1 VKRPAPERKGLVS
14 TLAFALALEFTIR
27 SQGLGVV
34 EVAFFLVGA
43 GLALALGWLVWGR
56 DVAKW
61 RDKHGQATL
70 DLQAKIAEAAQIDS
84 LRREL
89 AELRGCREELATLK
103 ERERG
108 FDEQKKQLLATGEML
123 RQQFEQLA
131 GSTLQKSQRQFIEMA
146 SQTFAAHKAKADAGL
161 EKNRAEIQALLTPV
175 ADTLKRYEEKLAQVE
190 AARVEGY
197 GKLTQ
202 LLQQVSSG
210 QDKVSQ
216 ETLKLATA
224 LRSSGKVAGRW
235 GEEQCRN
242 VLELAGLVEGV
253 DYVAQSS
260 VDGDAGRQRPDFTV
274 TLPGNRKLVIDVK
287 CSLDS
292 FYAAAESE
300 LEEERSRHL
309 KAHAAAVRS
318 HATGLSSKAYEKSV
332 DGAVDFVVLFV
343 PGENFLAAAME
354 QDRTLINDFMAKR
367 LVLAGP
373 INLIAVARTVAAMRD
388 QARLAKEA
396 AEIAKLGRDLYDSLR
411 IMGGNVGAVQ
421 KSLESAVSNWNK
433 LVGQLDSRVMLR
445 ARRLENY
452 GAATGL
458 DSIPE
463 IRAIEQV
470 PMLPAS
476 AELQPPAAEAA
487 E

>member
-1 VKRPAPERKGLVS
+1 M
-14 TLAFALALEFTIR
+14 
-27 SQGLGVV
+27 V
-34 EVAFFLVGA
+34 EVIFFMVGA
-43 GLALALGWLVWGR
+43 GAALALGWFVWGR
-56 DVAKW
+56 DAVKW
-61 RDKHGQATL
+61 REKFNQAIV
-70 DLQAKIAEAAQIDS
+70 DLQAKVAEAAQIEP
-84 LRREL
+84 LR
-89 AELRGCREELATLK
+89 AEVADLRGCREELATLK

-108 FDEQKKQLLATGEML
+108 FEEQRKQLLATGEML

-131 GSTLQKSQRQFIEMA
+131 GSTLQKSQQQFIEMA
-146 SQTFAAHKAKADAGL
+146 SQTFAAHKAKAEAGL
-161 EKNRAEIQALLTPV
+161 EKNKVELQALLTPV

-210 QDKVSQ
+210 QEKVSK

-253 DYVAQSS
+253 DYTAQTS
-260 VDGDAGRQRPDFTV
+260 VEGDAGRLRPDFTV

-292 FYAAAESE
+292 FYAAAECDGE
-300 LEEERSRHL
+300 DERGRHL

-318 HATGLSSKAYEKSV
+318 HAVGLASKAYEKSV
-332 DGAVDFVVLFV
+332 EGAVDFVVLFV
-343 PGENFLAAAME
+343 PGENFLAAAIE
-354 QDRTLINDFMAKR
+354 QDRTLLSDFMAKR

-388 QARLAKEA
+388 QARLAKQA

-445 ARRLENY
+445 ARRFDQL
-452 GAATGL
+452 GATTGL
-458 DSIPE
+458 EAIPE
-463 IRAIEQV
+463 VRAIEQV

-476 AELQPPAAEAA
+476 MELQAPAAEAA

>member
-1 VKRPAPERKGLVS
+1 M
-14 TLAFALALEFTIR
+14 
-27 SQGLGVV
+27 V
-34 EVAFFLVGA
+34 EVVIFVAGA
-43 GLALALGWLVWGR
+43 VAALALGWMVWAR
-56 DVAKW
+56 DAARW
-61 RDKHGQATL
+61 RDRFNQANAE
-70 DLQAKIAEAAQIDS
+70 LQAKVAEAAQAEP
-84 LRREL
+84 LRAEL

-108 FDEQKKQLLATGEML
+108 FEEQRRQLLATGEML

-131 GSTLQKSQRQFIEMA
+131 GSTLQKSQQQFIEMA
-146 SQTFAAHKAKADAGL
+146 NQTFAAHKAKADAGL
-161 EKNRAEIQALLTPV
+161 EKNKVEIQALLTPV

-202 LLQQVSSG
+202 LLDQVSKG
-210 QDKVSQ
+210 QERVSS

-253 DYVAQSS
+253 DYTTQTS
-260 VDGDAGRQRPDFTV
+260 VEGEAGRQRPDFTV

-292 FYAAAESE
+292 FYAAAECE
-300 LEEERSRHL
+300 AEEDRARHL

-318 HATGLSSKAYEKSV
+318 HATGLASKSYEKSV
-332 DGAVDFVVLFV
+332 EGAVDFVVLFV
-343 PGENFLAAAME
+343 PGENFLAAAIE
-354 QDRTLINDFMAKR
+354 QDRSLMSDFMAKR

-388 QARLAKEA
+388 QARLAKQA

-421 KSLESAVSNWNK
+421 KSLESAVSNWNR

-445 ARRLENY
+445 ARRFDQL
-452 GAATGL
+452 GATTGL
-458 DSIPE
+458 EPIPDV
-463 IRAIEQV
+463 RAIEQV

-476 AELQPPAAEAA
+476 IELQAPAEAA

>member
-1 VKRPAPERKGLVS
+1 
-14 TLAFALALEFTIR
+14 
-27 SQGLGVV
+27 VV
-34 EVAFFLVGA
+34 EVVLFVLGA
-43 GLALALGWLVWGR
+43 VAALGLGWFIWAR
-56 DVAKW
+56 DAARW
-61 RDKHGQATL
+61 RERYNQANL
-70 DLQAKIAEAAQIDS
+70 ELQAKVAEAAQTEP
-84 LRREL
+84 LR
-89 AELRGCREELATLK
+89 AEVAALRGVREEVATLK

-108 FDEQKKQLLATGEML
+108 FEEQRRQLLATGEML

-131 GSTLQKSQRQFIEMA
+131 GSTLQKSQQQFIEMA
-146 SQTFAAHKAKADAGL
+146 TQTFAAHKAKAEAGL
-161 EKNRAEIQALLTPV
+161 EKNKAEIQALLTPV
-175 ADTLKRYEEKLAQVE
+175 ADTLKRYEEKLQQVE

-202 LLQQVSSG
+202 LLDQVSKG
-210 QDKVSQ
+210 QERVSS

-253 DYVAQSS
+253 DYSAQTS
-260 VDGDAGRQRPDFTV
+260 VEGEAGRQRPDFTL

-292 FYAAAESE
+292 FYAAAESDG
-300 LEEERSRHL
+300 EEDRARHL
-309 KAHAAAVRS
+309 KAHAAAVRA
-318 HATGLSSKAYEKSV
+318 HATGLASKAYEKSV

-343 PGENFLAAAME
+343 PGENFLAAAIE
-354 QDRTLINDFMAKR
+354 QDRTLMSDFMAKR

-388 QARLAKEA
+388 QARLAKQA

-411 IMGGNVGAVQ
+411 IMGSNVGAVQ
-421 KSLESAVSNWNK
+421 KSLESAVGNWNK

-445 ARRLENY
+445 ARRFDQL
-452 GAATGL
+452 GATTGL
-458 DSIPE
+458 EAIPE
-463 IRAIEQV
+463 LRAIEQV

-476 AELQPPAAEAA
+476 IELQAPAAEAA

>member
-1 VKRPAPERKGLVS
+1 MVEVVLFVLGAV
-14 TLAFALALEFTIR
+14 AAL
-27 SQGLGVV
+27 GLGWFIW
-34 EVAFFLVGA
+34 A
-43 GLALALGWLVWGR
+43 R
-56 DVAKW
+56 DAARW
-61 RDKHGQATL
+61 RERYNQANL
-70 DLQAKIAEAAQIDS
+70 ELQAKVAEAAQTEP
-84 LRREL
+84 LR
-89 AELRGCREELATLK
+89 AEVAALRGVREEVATLK

-108 FDEQKKQLLATGEML
+108 FEEQRRQLLATGEML

-131 GSTLQKSQRQFIEMA
+131 GSTLQKSQQQFIEMA
-146 SQTFAAHKAKADAGL
+146 TQTFAAHKAKAEAGL
-161 EKNRAEIQALLTPV
+161 EKNKAEIQALLTPV
-175 ADTLKRYEEKLAQVE
+175 ADTLKRYEEKLQQVE

-202 LLQQVSSG
+202 LLDQVSKG
-210 QDKVSQ
+210 QERVSS

-253 DYVAQSS
+253 DYSAQTS
-260 VDGDAGRQRPDFTV
+260 VEGEAGRQRPDFTL

-292 FYAAAESE
+292 FYAAAESDG
-300 LEEERSRHL
+300 EEDRARHL
-309 KAHAAAVRS
+309 KAHAAAVRA
-318 HATGLSSKAYEKSV
+318 HATGLASKAYEKSV

-343 PGENFLAAAME
+343 PGENFLAAAIE
-354 QDRTLINDFMAKR
+354 QDRTLMSDFMAKR

-388 QARLAKEA
+388 QARLAKQA

-411 IMGGNVGAVQ
+411 IMGSNVGAVQ
-421 KSLESAVSNWNK
+421 KSLESAVGNWNK

-445 ARRLENY
+445 ARRFDQL
-452 GAATGL
+452 GATTGL
-458 DSIPE
+458 EAIPE
-463 IRAIEQV
+463 LRAIEQV

-476 AELQPPAAEAA
+476 IELQAPAAEAA